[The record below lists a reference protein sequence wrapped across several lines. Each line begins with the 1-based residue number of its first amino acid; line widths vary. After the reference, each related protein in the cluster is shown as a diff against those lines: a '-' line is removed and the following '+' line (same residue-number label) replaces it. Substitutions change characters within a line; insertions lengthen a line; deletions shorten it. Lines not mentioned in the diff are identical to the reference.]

1 MHPSFPSFFCV
12 CIPPKGLGV
21 YLQAFFFWNR
31 QVPDFGPS
39 TQAKA
44 DIPEHIMVMG
54 KPVVPGYYRSHVTV
68 CKISHCSEI
77 LVLSRL
83 IKP

>member
-1 MHPSFPSFFCV
+1 MSMFP
-12 CIPPKGLGV
+12 I
-21 YLQAFFFWNR
+21 FFFWL
-31 QVPDFGPS
+31 QQTPDVGSS

-44 DIPEHIMVMG
+44 DVPVHMMVVE

-68 CKISHCSEI
+68 CKIPRCSEI